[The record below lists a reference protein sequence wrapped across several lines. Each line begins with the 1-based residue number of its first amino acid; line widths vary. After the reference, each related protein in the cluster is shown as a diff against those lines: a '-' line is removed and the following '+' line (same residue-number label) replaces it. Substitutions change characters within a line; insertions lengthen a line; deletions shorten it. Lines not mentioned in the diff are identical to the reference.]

1 MSIIRTP
8 YVYDANLKSH
18 VASGEPVE
26 SYKGRVVQVRTQCE
40 RIMSDVWDDVQSAL
54 VYSPETKG
62 EHGQYNDYKWVFV
75 CCYGD
80 TVGKFAK
87 AVVDAPEGHLAAY
100 IASEAA
106 ERARIQKMEQELRDS
121 ETRKW
126 PSKGKVVEVVKGHK
140 VPKGTKGLV
149 FWEGNNRYGNTVG
162 IALNPEKGNVVRHS
176 KTYRNS
182 YVNTVFVSVS
192 NVVVVGSESQEAMEA
207 AVKAWEASAQK

>member
-1 MSIIRTP
+1 MSILRTP
-8 YVYDANLKSH
+8 YVYDANLKNH
-18 VASGEPVE
+18 VATGEPVE

-75 CCYGD
+75 YCHGD
-80 TVGKFAK
+80 TSVRFAK

-100 IASEAA
+100 TASVASEH
-106 ERARIQKMEQELRDS
+106 ARIEKMQQEIRES
-121 ETRKW
+121 EARKW
-126 PSKGKVVEVVKGHK
+126 PSKGKVVEVVKGRK
-140 VPKGTKGLV
+140 IPKGTKGLV
-149 FWEGNNRYGNTVG
+149 FWEGNNGYGNTVG
-162 IALNPEKGNVVRHS
+162 IAVTPEKGDVVRHS

-192 NVVVVGSESQEAMEA
+192 NVVVVGNESQEAIEA
-207 AVKAWEASAQK
+207 AVKAWEALAQK